1 MNEEMETQ
9 LFVSLYVK
17 IVLSRKKKSPKLIIG
32 FVTMFHQN
40 KNKKTEIL

>member
-9 LFVSLYVK
+9 LFVCKNSL
-17 IVLSRKKKSPKLIIG
+17 ISQKKSPKLIIG

-40 KNKKTEIL
+40 KKTEIL